1 MMNNVRLLKEKKT
14 PTSNLKMMSIV
25 DMMINVR
32 LLKGKKPPMSNLKM
46 ITIVHGIVVWT

>member
-1 MMNNVRLLKEKKT
+1 
-14 PTSNLKMMSIV
+14 MMSIV